1 MEMDEEMPVSQKK
14 KRVVM
19 MDPVYGNK
27 SKQPVEAKRALTAKQ
42 DIPHMF
48 LNQLMHPKNYMNA
61 EALKFNMKSEHII
74 MLCDMAEEII
84 ANQPMVL
91 TVKAPLKIFG
101 DIHGQFT
108 DLMTFF
114 ALYGC
119 PHENGEPKDI
129 EHYDYVFLGDFVD
142 RGNHSLETICLLLAL
157 KVVYPKQIHLI
168 RGNHE
173 DSQINLNF
181 GFRDECAEKL
191 D

>member
-1 MEMDEEMPVSQKK
+1 MEA
-14 KRVVM
+14 
-19 MDPVYGNK
+19 VYGNK
-27 SKQPVEAKRALTAKQ
+27 SKTAGDIKRPITGKQ

-48 LNQLMHPKNYMNA
+48 LNQLMHPANYMNA
-61 EALKFNMKSEHII
+61 DGLKINQKAEHII

-84 ANQPMVL
+84 ARQPMVL
-91 TVKAPLKIFG
+91 SVKAPLKIFG

-114 ALYGC
+114 HLYGC
-119 PHENGEPKDI
+119 PHENGEKKDI

-142 RGNHSLETICLLLAL
+142 RGNHSLETICLLLSL
-157 KVVYPKQIHLI
+157 KVVYPEQVHLI

-181 GFRDECAEKL
+181 GFRD
-191 D
+191 